1 MKAGVPDKQ
10 YYKIGEVARLAEVN
24 TSVLRFWESEFEVL
38 KPLKSRTGQRLY
50 SKNDLALVF
59 TIKQL
64 LYSEKMTIAG
74 AKNRLFR
81 KSGLEETLVLQE
93 KINKEHSLLRE
104 IRDDLLR
111 LRDFLQM

>member
-1 MKAGVPDKQ
+1 MKAEVPDKQ

-24 TSVLRFWESEFEVL
+24 TSVLRFWESEFAIL

-50 SKNDLALVF
+50 SRQDLALVF

-74 AKNRLFR
+74 ARNRLV
-81 KSGLEETLVLQE
+81 KKPGLEDTFASPET
-93 KINKEHSLLRE
+93 INDKERSILRE
-104 IRDDLLR
+104 IREDLLR
-111 LRDFLQM
+111 LRDSL